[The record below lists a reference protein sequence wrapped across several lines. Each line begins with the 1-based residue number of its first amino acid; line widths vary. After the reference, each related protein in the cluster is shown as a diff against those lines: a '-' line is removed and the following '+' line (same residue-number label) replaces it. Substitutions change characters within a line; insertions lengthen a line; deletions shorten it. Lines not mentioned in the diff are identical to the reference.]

1 MTTTTSRKP
10 SKQPR
15 DGVMRGIATRRSDSV
30 RAAARDFWQLP
41 DDALDQLL
49 TLSREADRV
58 ELKLTV
64 PGPAR
69 DATCAALGVDFAR
82 VRADRVYYLDT
93 EDRTLHRQGVVVRVR
108 SIARGPDNSVVK
120 LRPVSPGAIP
130 AALRHSRQ
138 FVVEVDAMPGSFVC
152 SGALKARLGAHDVER
167 AMARRRPL
175 RALFSGPQ
183 LRLLA
188 ARLPRQAGIDDLAIL
203 GPVDAPAQA
212 RPRRPGPG
220 PARRAVDL
228 PRRLPH
234 PRAID
239 PLSA

>member
-1 MTTTTSRKP
+1 VVK
-10 SKQPR
+10 
-15 DGVMRGIATRRSDSV
+15 GVATRRSDSV

-69 DATCAALGVDFAR
+69 DAACAALGVDFAR

-108 SIARGPDNSVVK
+108 SIARGPDDSVVK
-120 LRPVSPGAIP
+120 LRPVSPGGIP
-130 AALRHSRQ
+130 AALRLSRQ

-175 RALFSGPQ
+175 RALFSGQQ
-183 LRLLA
+183 LRMLA
-188 ARLPRQAGIDDLAIL
+188 ARLPRQAGIDDLAVL
-203 GPVDAPAQA
+203 GPVDARAQA
-212 RPRRPGPG
+212 RPDRPGPG

-228 PRRLPH
+228 SRRLPD